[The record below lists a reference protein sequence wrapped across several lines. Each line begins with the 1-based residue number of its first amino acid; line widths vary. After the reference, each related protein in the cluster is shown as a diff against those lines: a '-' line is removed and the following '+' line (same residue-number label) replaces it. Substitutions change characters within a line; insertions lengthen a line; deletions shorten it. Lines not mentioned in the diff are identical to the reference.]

1 MRYRPGDVAEK
12 EMLTVVEVSP
22 RRVTCVRVAGCTSAV
37 GAIRSKYTPT
47 VTEAVAETAP
57 SFRTTTPAVTAAPTA
72 TIDGARISWTA
83 TSTLTDN
90 KRLAVIVAAAAEL
103 SRPRHFVPV
112 PPDARPLA
120 GGAALGAPPRP

>member
-1 MRYRPGDVAEK
+1 
-12 EMLTVVEVSP
+12 MLAVVGVSP
-22 RRVTCVRVAGCTSAV
+22 RRVPCVRVAGCTSPV

-47 VTEAVAETAP
+47 VSEAVAETAP

-90 KRLAVIVAAAAEL
+90 KRLAVIVGAAAKM
-103 SRPRHFVPV
+103 SRPRQFLGGPSY
-112 PPDARPLA
+112 APLFA
-120 GGAALGAPPRP
+120 GRSGPKTTAVGGQGLR

>member
-1 MRYRPGDVAEK
+1 MS
-12 EMLTVVEVSP
+12 TVVEVSP
-22 RRVTCVRVAGCTSAV
+22 RRVTCVRVAGCTSAF

-47 VTEAVAETAP
+47 VTEADAEPVP

-90 KRLAVIVAAAAEL
+90 KRLAVIAGPAAEK
-103 SRPRHFVPV
+103 SRTRQFV
-112 PPDARPLA
+112 A
-120 GGAALGAPPRP
+120 GPSYAALLGG

>member
-1 MRYRPGDVAEK
+1 MRYRPRDVAEK

-37 GAIRSKYTPT
+37 GAMRSKYTPT
-47 VTEAVAETAP
+47 VTEAVAEAVP
-57 SFRTTTPAVTAAPTA
+57 SFRTTTPAVTPAPSA

-90 KRLAVIVAAAAEL
+90 KRLAGLVGAAAGK
-103 SRPRHFVPV
+103 SRTRPFV
-112 PPDARPLA
+112 A
-120 GGAALGAPPRP
+120 GPADAALLGRVCGPAPAPGA

>member
-1 MRYRPGDVAEK
+1 MS
-12 EMLTVVEVSP
+12 TVVEVSP
-22 RRVTCVRVAGCTSAV
+22 RRVTCVRVAGCTSAF

-83 TSTLTDN
+83 TSTVREN
-90 KRLAVIVAAAAEL
+90 RRLAVIVGPATEMSRTRQFVSVPSYAPLRGWL
-103 SRPRHFVPV
+103 SGPK
-112 PPDARPLA
+112 AT
-120 GGAALGAPPRP
+120 